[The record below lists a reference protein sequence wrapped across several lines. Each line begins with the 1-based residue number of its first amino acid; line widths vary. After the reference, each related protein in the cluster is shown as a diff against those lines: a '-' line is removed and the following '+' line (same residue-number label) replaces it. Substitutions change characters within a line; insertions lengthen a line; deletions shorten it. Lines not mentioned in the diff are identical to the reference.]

1 MASGQ
6 PGVLRDIRRLLQV
19 GTAVGMTDAQLLG
32 AFAGGCDES
41 AELAFEAI
49 VDRHG
54 PMVLRV
60 CRGVLRDEHAA
71 EDAFQATFLVLARKA
86 RSLWIKDSL
95 GSWLHGVA
103 HRVASKARLDAVRRG
118 RRERRVAEAAAR
130 EVNRDLSPVDQEAAL
145 SEEIAR
151 LPEIYRAPV
160 VLCYLQAMSYETAA
174 GLLGVTEAAV
184 RGRLARARER
194 LRSRLTDRGVD
205 LCGAI
210 VLARTATGPM
220 RYLRPALTRATVQSA
235 MGFSPGSPANVT
247 ALSKSAASLS
257 ERVWRNMMLTK
268 FSLAA
273 IVLALGVIAG
283 SAIVAGQSDGG
294 RNHPSEGA
302 PVTRGL
308 PRGVP
313 ALGGNLVIDWVPADE
328 RAATKEVTVDAVR
341 HSVHLANVSVK
352 RDARPNDGAI
362 LVDLQK
368 GKTYKVTAAGEAF
381 MSSHTGPDAD
391 PFPGVVVLY
400 GVDAED
406 GYAIR
411 QAVLAP
417 GQSVSFRAPWNIDPT
432 ADVSLFAFFL
442 DIWPESPNRG
452 NYTLSIT
459 AEQTVTEHTIV
470 APFDRLIIERIEAA
484 ERDALKQ
491 LINPGSTKK

>member
-1 MASGQ
+1 
-6 PGVLRDIRRLLQV
+6 
-19 GTAVGMTDAQLLG
+19 
-32 AFAGGCDES
+32 
-41 AELAFEAI
+41 
-49 VDRHG
+49 
-54 PMVLRV
+54 
-60 CRGVLRDEHAA
+60 
-71 EDAFQATFLVLARKA
+71 
-86 RSLWIKDSL
+86 
-95 GSWLHGVA
+95 
-103 HRVASKARLDAVRRG
+103 
-118 RRERRVAEAAAR
+118 
-130 EVNRDLSPVDQEAAL
+130 
-145 SEEIAR
+145 
-151 LPEIYRAPV
+151 
-160 VLCYLQAMSYETAA
+160 
-174 GLLGVTEAAV
+174 
-184 RGRLARARER
+184 
-194 LRSRLTDRGVD
+194 
-205 LCGAI
+205 
-210 VLARTATGPM
+210 
-220 RYLRPALTRATVQSA
+220 
-235 MGFSPGSPANVT
+235 
-247 ALSKSAASLS
+247 
-257 ERVWRNMMLTK
+257 MMLTK

-362 LVDLQK
+362 RVDLQK